1 MTSMTKGKVRK
12 TLTLD
17 PDVVEALGGDDV
29 ALSATVNE
37 ILRGEVERRQRA
49 AALAGLLARF
59 EDERGPV
66 DPDEVEEFRRLL
78 R

>member
-1 MTSMTKGKVRK
+1 MSQSKVRK

-17 PDVVEALGGDDV
+17 PEVIDALGDDDA

-37 ILRGEVERRQRA
+37 ILRGEVERRRRA
-49 AALAGLLARF
+49 AALAALLDRL
-59 EDERGPV
+59 ESERGPV
-66 DPDEVEEFRRLL
+66 DPQEVEEFRQLL

>member
-1 MTSMTKGKVRK
+1 MTRSKVRK

-17 PDVVEALGGDDV
+17 PEVIDALGGDDV

-37 ILRGEVERRQRA
+37 ILREEVERRQRA
-49 AALAGLLARF
+49 AALAGLLERL

-66 DPDEVEEFRRLL
+66 DPHEVAQFRRQLA
-78 R
+78 

>member
-1 MTSMTKGKVRK
+1 MSQAKVRK

-17 PDVVEALGGDDV
+17 PEVIDALGDDDA

-37 ILRGEVERRQRA
+37 ILHSEVERRRRV
-49 AALAGLLARF
+49 AALAALLDRLEA
-59 EDERGPV
+59 ERGPV
-66 DPDEVEEFRRLL
+66 DPQEVEEFRHLL